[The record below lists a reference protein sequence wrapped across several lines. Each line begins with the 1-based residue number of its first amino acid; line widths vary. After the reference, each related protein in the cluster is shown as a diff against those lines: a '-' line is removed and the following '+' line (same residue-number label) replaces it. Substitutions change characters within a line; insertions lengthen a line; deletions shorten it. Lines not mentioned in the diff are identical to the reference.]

1 MEQLLPERSFFFAD
15 SWWWPAAAAA
25 AGTGS
30 KFDLEEL
37 FELLLL
43 KLDSL
48 RSLPQSTGAG
58 VVLLSLVEAAAVR

>member
-15 SWWWPAAAAA
+15 SWWPAAAAA

-30 KFDLEEL
+30 KLDLEEL

-48 RSLPQSTGAG
+48 RSLPSTGAG